1 MANAR
6 ARGSN
11 AHARLPSVPTPG
23 QGILVGLVGR
33 ERGKREEREDGK
45 ATMLIWCVDSVM
57 VTE

>member
-6 ARGSN
+6 
-11 AHARLPSVPTPG
+11 ARLPSVPTPG